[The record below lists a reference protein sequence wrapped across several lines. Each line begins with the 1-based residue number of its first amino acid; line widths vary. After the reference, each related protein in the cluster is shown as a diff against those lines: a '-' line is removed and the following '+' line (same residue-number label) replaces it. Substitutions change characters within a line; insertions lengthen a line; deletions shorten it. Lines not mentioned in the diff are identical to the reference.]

1 MKVIARLDGCGS
13 VPGASALRYA
23 HIKEVEAF
31 EITAAGKAKVTLK
44 TGCTW
49 GEIEA
54 SRISLQSERQ
64 KAYENTVRAT
74 VPGRKPGAADI
85 SHLTTGR
92 FIVEVTENTGR
103 KIYVGYKEPMR
114 AKTTESVPD
123 SATEEQSLEIEFHN
137 ESEFGPLEADI

>member
-1 MKVIARLDGCGS
+1 MKVIGRKDGRGS
-13 VPGASALRYA
+13 VPGAAALRYA
-23 HIKEVEAF
+23 HIKEVESF
-31 EITAAGKAKVTLK
+31 EITAAEKAKVTLK

-64 KAYENTVRAT
+64 KAYKNTVRAT
-74 VPGRKPGAADI
+74 VPGWKPGSADI
-85 SHLTTGR
+85 SHLKTGR

-103 KIYVGYKEPMR
+103 KTYVGYNEPMR
-114 AKTTESVPD
+114 AKTKETVPD
-123 SATEEQSLEIEFHN
+123 AATGEQALEIEFYN